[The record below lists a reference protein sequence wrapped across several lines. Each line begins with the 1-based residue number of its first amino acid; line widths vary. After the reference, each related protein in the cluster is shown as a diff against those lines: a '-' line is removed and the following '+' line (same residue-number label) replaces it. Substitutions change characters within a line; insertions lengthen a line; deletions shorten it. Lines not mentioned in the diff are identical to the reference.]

1 MNFSF
6 LCINQKGSDVIY
18 SFSNETVVKST
29 TNSVSIVTG
38 WYKKGHLYAVVN
50 IVTLKKKKNVNK
62 HKLQDHSST
71 KMLTKCIHY
80 K

>member
-1 MNFSF
+1 MSKNLFTINFSF

-50 IVTLKKKKNVNK
+50 IVTLKKKKCE
-62 HKLQDHSST
+62 QTQASRS
-71 KMLTKCIHY
+71 
-80 K
+80 